1 MTAHMR
7 CYLRKLHSINSVVLH
22 NHMLKTFFSLIRHH
36 WFSTLIQEQ
45 KNYITIYHL
54 PSALCCSPI
63 RSMRFL
69 LSLLF
74 SLMVYP
80 PNSNTLPTTWGGKLY
95 RNYIYFARY
104 FLFLY
109 RACHINK
116 LLEYLTFN
124 KYLISYHKYVILC
137 WVVRHQFTKIFLS
150 NVEVLNFRF
159 NVPEV
164 QYFESLHIFF
174 IPFIQ

>member
-1 MTAHMR
+1 MTAHMW
-7 CYLRKLHSINSVVLH
+7 CYLWKLHSINSVVLH

-80 PNSNTLPTTWGGKLY
+80 PNSNTLPTTWGENCIGTT
-95 RNYIYFARY
+95 YILQGIFCFYIEPVTSINCSNILHLINI
-104 FLFLY
+104 LFPS
-109 RACHINK
+109 
-116 LLEYLTFN
+116 
-124 KYLISYHKYVILC
+124 ISM
-137 WVVRHQFTKIFLS
+137 
-150 NVEVLNFRF
+150 
-159 NVPEV
+159 
-164 QYFESLHIFF
+164 
-174 IPFIQ
+174 